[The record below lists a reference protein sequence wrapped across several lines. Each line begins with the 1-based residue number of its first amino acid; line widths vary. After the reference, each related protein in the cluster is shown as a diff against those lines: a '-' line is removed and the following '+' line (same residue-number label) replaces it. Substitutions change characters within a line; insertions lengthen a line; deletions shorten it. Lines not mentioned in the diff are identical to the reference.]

1 MRFKWYGTATI
12 MIESGN
18 SRLLVDPYA
27 KKYSDEPLA
36 PSDEMLSADAVL
48 ITHPHVDHFA
58 DTDAFA
64 VGAPVYVSGKGVR
77 LAEKNGLR
85 TDDMREIGA
94 GDVFAVGSLCVRVF
108 PARHCRF
115 DAATVLRVMFSPRTY
130 RRLRDCIRLLSDA
143 SRFRIK
149 RGETL
154 AFSVSD
160 GEKTALVFG
169 SAGMTDG
176 AEYPQGADL
185 LVFPYQG
192 RRRMDKELIPF
203 LERLR
208 PKRVAIDHFDDAFPP
223 VSDSVDT
230 SRFAETVAEYL
241 PTASSLIPQPN
252 VWYEI

>member
-27 KKYSDEPLA
+27 KKYSSEPLA

-48 ITHPHVDHFA
+48 VTHPHVDHFA

-64 VGAPVYVSGKGVR
+64 VSAPVYVSGKGIR
-77 LAEKNGLR
+77 LAKKNGLR
-85 TDDMREIGA
+85 TDNMREIRA
-94 GDVFAVGSLCVRVF
+94 GDVFTVGSLCVRVF

-130 RRLRDCIRLLSDA
+130 RRLHDCIRLLSEA

-149 RGETL
+149 RNETL

-176 AEYPQGADL
+176 TEYPQGADL

-230 SRFAETVAEYL
+230 SRFAATVGKYL
-241 PTASSLIPQPN
+241 PTASALIPQPN

>member
-12 MIESGN
+12 MIKSGD
-18 SRLLVDPYA
+18 SRLLVDPYT
-27 KKYSDEPLA
+27 KKYSDDPLS

-48 ITHPHVDHFA
+48 VTHPHVDHFV

-64 VGAPVYVSGKGVR
+64 AGSPVYVSGKGIR

-85 TDDMREIGA
+85 TNDMHEIRA
-94 GDVFAVGSLCVRVF
+94 GDAFTVGSLCVRVF

-115 DAATVLRVMFSPRTY
+115 DAATVLRVLFSPRTY
-130 RRLRDCIRLLSDA
+130 RRLPDCIRLLSEA

-176 AEYPQGADL
+176 AAYPQGADL

-208 PKRVAIDHFDDAFPP
+208 PKCVAIDHFDDAFPP
-223 VSDSVDT
+223 VSDSVNT
-230 SRFAETVAEYL
+230 NRFASTVGKYL
-241 PTASSLIPQPN
+241 PTASALIPQPG